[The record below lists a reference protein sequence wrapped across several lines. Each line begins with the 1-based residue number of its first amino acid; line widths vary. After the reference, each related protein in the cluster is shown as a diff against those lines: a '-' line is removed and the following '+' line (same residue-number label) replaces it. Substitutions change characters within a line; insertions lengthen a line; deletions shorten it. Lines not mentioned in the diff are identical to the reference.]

1 MDELVAEYEGKGYG
15 DLKKDTA
22 EIVIDAMSPIRDRTN
37 DYLADPVEL
46 RRLMD
51 LGAAKAR
58 EAAAPTLAEVYDKI
72 GFVSAR

>member
-1 MDELVAEYEGKGYG
+1 
-15 DLKKDTA
+15 
-22 EIVIDAMSPIRDRTN
+22 
-37 DYLADPVEL
+37 
-46 RRLMD
+46 LMD